1 MVSQHLLQ
9 IIAREVEQRIAD
21 QELEIERLQNEVAA
35 AGGGG
40 GRKKGP
46 DTTAQHGWAHSLDIE
61 IFGKEADALAEEAHR
76 AEKATLLL
84 EAQELQKAR
93 ELQKANAHVQALQTQ
108 IAALEATVIM
118 HV

>member
-1 MVSQHLLQ
+1 MWYLNILQ

-21 QELEIERLQNEVAA
+21 QQLEIERLQNEVA

-108 IAALEATVIM
+108 IAALEATVTM

>member
-21 QELEIERLQNEVAA
+21 QQLEIERLQNEVAA

-61 IFGKEADALAEEAHR
+61 IFGKEADAVAEEAHR

-84 EAQELQKAR
+84 EAQARMAR